1 MNATGMGRRYRFLAV
16 GLGPLGIRIATDVLA
31 RGLGDI
37 VAAVDPLLAGQP
49 LTSVIPAASADVVI
63 GGRLDDVTVPVDVAI
78 VATVSDLPSCAPT
91 LRALLMRHISVV
103 STCEELSWPWSTHVE
118 LAGELSQLALTNNVH
133 LLGTGVNPGFVMD
146 ALPIAITTVCGA
158 VRRVEVHRIQDAG
171 MRRLSFQAKIGATL
185 TVEEF
190 QARAAAGT
198 VRHVGLRESA
208 AMIAST
214 LGLGFEQYEESI
226 EPVIADQPMTCGLG
240 AIAAGAVRGVHQE
253 AQVLVGDREVI
264 SLVFHAAIGEPNPHD
279 RVIVEGDPRI
289 DLTIA
294 GGVHGDIATS
304 AVTLNAIVGLLD
316 IDHAPGFHAMSTIP
330 LRGCAPARR

>member
-1 MNATGMGRRYRFLAV
+1 MGRRYRFLCV
-16 GLGPLGIRIATDVLA
+16 GLGPLGVRIATDVLA

-37 VAAVDPLLAGQP
+37 VAAVDPALAGRP
-49 LTSVIPAASADVVI
+49 LGELVPGADDVPVVS
-63 GGRLDDVTVPVDVAI
+63 RFDDVTVPVDLAI
-78 VATVSDLPSCAPT
+78 VATVSDLPACAPT
-91 LRALLMRHISVV
+91 LRALLQRHISVV
-103 STCEELSWPWSTHVE
+103 STCEELSWPWERNIE
-118 LAGELSQLALTNNVH
+118 LAGELAQLAVANSAH

-158 VRRVEVHRIQDAG
+158 VRRIEVHRIQDAG
-171 MRRLSFQAKIGATL
+171 MRRLPFQAKIGATL
-185 TVEEF
+185 SVAEF
-190 QARAAAGT
+190 QARADAGT

-208 AMIAST
+208 AMISQT
-214 LGLGFEQYEESI
+214 LGLGWEQYEETI

-240 AIAAGAVRGVHQE
+240 AIAAGDVRGVHQE
-253 AQVLVGDREVI
+253 ARVFAGGREVI
-264 SLVFHAAIGEPNPHD
+264 SLLFHAAIGEPGPHD

-294 GGVHGDIATS
+294 GGIHGDIATS

-330 LRGCAPARR
+330 LRGCAPRR